1 MTSSHSNLSH
11 PFHITIS
18 DPSTSSPAFQT
29 LLHYSIEDAF
39 FPRPAPETHEGNDE
53 QKVENGLI
61 RHHVHHLHSS
71 TVTPFF
77 DVYESKTAYF
87 LVGEF
92 PGISDKNAIVI
103 EKVGPRTV
111 AIETE
116 LPKLNLHDEWRGEA
130 RAGLFKQF
138 EDTNQTPTEAEG
150 TTSQEITDGI
160 VKEQKPTPV
169 PPEVEVVVESDKKE
183 REIEAGDTLR
193 TPSWIQ
199 MKDTKSQDEGVRTL
213 VLERHVGLIG
223 RSFTFPKAVDFDGL
237 KAKLRAGLL
246 RIMVPKVEEH
256 QQPKRQRIL
265 IVD

>member
-1 MTSSHSNLSH
+1 MTSHSS

-29 LLHYSIEDAF
+29 LLQYSLEDAF
-39 FPRPAPETHEGNDE
+39 FHRPAPETHKGNGE
-53 QKVENGLI
+53 HKVENALI
-61 RHHVHHLHSS
+61 RHHVHHLHSN
-71 TVTPFF
+71 TATPFF
-77 DVYESKTAYF
+77 DVHENKTAYF
-87 LVGEF
+87 LEGEF
-92 PGISDKNAIVI
+92 PGISDKSAIVI
-103 EKVGPRTV
+103 EKVGPRTL

-138 EDTNQTPTEAEG
+138 EDINQTTTQTED
-150 TTSQEITDGI
+150 TTPQEVADGR
-160 VKEQKPTPV
+160 VKEPEPTPV
-169 PPEVEVVVESDKKE
+169 TGEEELPTESDKKE

-199 MKDTKSQDEGVRTL
+199 MDDTKFKDEGVRTL
-213 VLERHVGLIG
+213 VLERHLGRLG

-237 KAKLRAGLL
+237 KAKLRDGLL
-246 RIMVPKVEEH
+246 RIMVPKAEEH
-256 QQPKRQRIL
+256 EQPKRQRIL